1 MKTTSKPISTISYN
15 SKQHIEDVLSKSK
28 KLDII
33 RFYAF
38 IRHEGEKGGK
48 PHFHV
53 YIEPCDTLDTAKL
66 TSDLKEIDTSDPL
79 GKPLGAMPFQK
90 SNFQDWYLYSRHDVE
105 YLAYKGEKK
114 EVVEYSND
122 NFFTSDT
129 SEFTERVQAIDRTFM
144 QSPIRKIENC
154 MAQGMTMFQAM
165 DTLRIPFGAM
175 YAFQRTWISIAQ
187 RMTEVNDDNM
197 EEFHQALT
205 EGEKRAKKGIKTSP

>member
-1 MKTTSKPISTISYN
+1 MKTTSKPIGTISYN
-15 SKQHIEDVLSKSK
+15 SMQHLEDVMAKSK

-48 PHFHV
+48 PHYHV

-66 TSDLKEIDTSDPL
+66 TAELKEIDTSEPL

-90 SNFQDWYLYSRHDVE
+90 SNFTDWYLYSRHDLE
-105 YLAYKGEKK
+105 YLTYKGEKK
-114 EVVEYSND
+114 EVVEYSDD
-122 NFFTSDT
+122 NFFTSD
-129 SEFTERVQAIDRTFM
+129 SNEFEERVQEIDRSFM

-154 MAQGMTMFQAM
+154 MNQGMSMFQAM

-175 YAFQRTWISIAQ
+175 YAFQRTWTSIA
-187 RMTEVNDDNM
+187 EHKVVVNDDNM
-197 EEFHQALT
+197 EQFQQALA
-205 EGEKRAKKGIKTSP
+205 EGEKRAKKGLNT